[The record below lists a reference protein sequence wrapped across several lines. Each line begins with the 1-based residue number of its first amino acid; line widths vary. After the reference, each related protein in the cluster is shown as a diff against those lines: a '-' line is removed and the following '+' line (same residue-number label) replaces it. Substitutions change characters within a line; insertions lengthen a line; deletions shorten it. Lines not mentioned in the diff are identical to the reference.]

1 MIFRALIAC
10 LRVVVVVAI
19 LGAIGYVI
27 YDIMVSDQ
35 EKRPL
40 ATAPP
45 VPMIGDMAM
54 MTNTT
59 VGCPAPEDV
68 GKVKD
73 LLSRYTDR
81 QPAASYSVE
90 HGCIV
95 LSKFKSFK
103 VQAYSAKHGTECL
116 QVAGQQHCLWAP
128 VEMLTKQSAP
138 APR

>member
-1 MIFRALIAC
+1 MLVRAIIAC
-10 LRVVVVVAI
+10 VRIVVVVAI
-19 LGAIGYVI
+19 FGAIGYVI
-27 YDIMVSDQ
+27 YDNMVSEQ
-35 EKRPL
+35 EKHLP
-40 ATAPP
+40 TAPP
-45 VPMIGDMAM
+45 IPMIGDMAI

-68 GKVKD
+68 AKVKD

-103 VQAYSAKHGTECL
+103 VQAYSAKHGAECL

-128 VEMLTKQSAP
+128 VEMLSKLSTP